1 MSNTAPVVCFGAYD
15 ALALK
20 LLPTI
25 TSSDTLQIFSK
36 INDLKLH
43 GAADQLKY
51 ATFEQD
57 LWLLDGSYK
66 LMPDDISAVHVGFM
80 STLMSDSVGAYSS
93 AEIIT
98 FTFPADF
105 TTNGMVLCFDADHA
119 PAYVTID
126 IYNASSALLKEVT
139 IYPYSTDSF
148 RIDNFFATYTTAR
161 SVKLTMPASVY
172 PYRYC
177 SLLDI
182 DFCMTTYFSGTEIR
196 EANVVEQISPLSTEL
211 PISKLDFRLFSS
223 NPLLSMIAPSGD
235 YTILKQRQP
244 LYFYEQSSSVNYLIG
259 KFFVDTWENLSETD
273 IQIHAIDTIGLLDT
287 MQYWGHCWMAV
298 PTNFNDILN
307 TILFTPAGIS
317 YSMPDYSVQAVIFS
331 GWLPVCTYREAL
343 QQMAFAA
350 GAYVTCSRS
359 GIINIKK
366 TVIAS
371 TLSSYDQT
379 LTNAQIGQRSL
390 SLTPLVTG
398 VEVTS
403 FDYNYAGVSE
413 TFFKGTMSV
422 GAHTI
427 LFDKIA
433 NPANYSITGATMT
446 TIDNNYCIVNVATA
460 GTVTV
465 ISEQLLPSSRM
476 IGQYNT
482 GLPANTQPN
491 VVKITNAT
499 MVSDALLSS
508 VVTRAYSYYSQRY
521 LQKMKLY
528 APTTQVGNSV
538 LLDTVQGQHLKAI
551 VEKMEI
557 DLAGGFVAKVE
568 AFGVI
573 A

>member
-1 MSNTAPVVCFGAYD
+1 
-15 ALALK
+15 
-20 LLPTI
+20 
-25 TSSDTLQIFSK
+25 
-36 INDLKLH
+36 
-43 GAADQLKY
+43 
-51 ATFEQD
+51 
-57 LWLLDGSYK
+57 
-66 LMPDDISAVHVGFM
+66 
-80 STLMSDSVGAYSS
+80 
-93 AEIIT
+93 
-98 FTFPADF
+98 
-105 TTNGMVLCFDADHA
+105 
-119 PAYVTID
+119 
-126 IYNASSALLKEVT
+126 
-139 IYPYSTDSF
+139 
-148 RIDNFFATYTTAR
+148 
-161 SVKLTMPASVY
+161 
-172 PYRYC
+172 
-177 SLLDI
+177 
-182 DFCMTTYFSGTEIR
+182 
-196 EANVVEQISPLSTEL
+196 
-211 PISKLDFRLFSS
+211 
-223 NPLLSMIAPSGD
+223 
-235 YTILKQRQP
+235 
-244 LYFYEQSSSVNYLIG
+244 
-259 KFFVDTWENLSETD
+259 
-273 IQIHAIDTIGLLDT
+273 
-287 MQYWGHCWMAV
+287 
-298 PTNFNDILN
+298 
-307 TILFTPAGIS
+307 
-317 YSMPDYSVQAVIFS
+317 
-331 GWLPVCTYREAL
+331 
-343 QQMAFAA
+343 MAFAA

-359 GIINIKK
+359 GVINIRQTK
-366 TVIAS
+366 IAS
-371 TLSSYDQT
+371 ALSSYDQT
-379 LTNAQIGQRSL
+379 LTSAQIGQRSL

-538 LLDTVQGQHLKAI
+538 LLGTVQGQHLKAI